1 MDTNTL
7 IAALAN
13 AGPFG
18 IMCWIL
24 LQQRKEDRAERRELD
39 EQRLAYDKDRL
50 ATDKALSAS
59 LMALAIKITGKPI
72 DVEKP

>member
-24 LQQRKEDRAERRELD
+24 LQQRKEDRAERQAHD
-39 EQRLAYDKDRL
+39 QQRLEYDKDRL
-50 ATDKALSAS
+50 ATDKALSGA
-59 LMALAIKITGKPI
+59 LMALAIKITGRPI
-72 DVEKP
+72 DGGPD

>member
-24 LQQRKEDRAERRELD
+24 LQQRKEDRADRLD
-39 EQRLAYDKDRL
+39 HDRQRLEYDKDRL
-50 ATDKALSAS
+50 STDKALSGA
-59 LMALAIKITGKPI
+59 LMALAIKITGKPA
-72 DVEKP
+72 DVD